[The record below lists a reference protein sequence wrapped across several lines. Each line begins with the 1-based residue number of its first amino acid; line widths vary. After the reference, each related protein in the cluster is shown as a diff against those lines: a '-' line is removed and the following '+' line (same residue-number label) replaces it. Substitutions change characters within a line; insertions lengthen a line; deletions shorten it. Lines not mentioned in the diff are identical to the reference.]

1 MAAAQGALNQRTAAK
16 FEWAQCLSLSDLKSL
31 NYFINNYQQIVIH
44 DSSYFDFLWK
54 RYNMIFYEN
63 NPYSLI

>member
-16 FEWAQCLSLSDLKSL
+16 FKGAQCLSLCDLKSL
-31 NYFINNYQQIVIH
+31 NYFINNYQQIVVH
-44 DSSYFDFLWK
+44 DDFLWK